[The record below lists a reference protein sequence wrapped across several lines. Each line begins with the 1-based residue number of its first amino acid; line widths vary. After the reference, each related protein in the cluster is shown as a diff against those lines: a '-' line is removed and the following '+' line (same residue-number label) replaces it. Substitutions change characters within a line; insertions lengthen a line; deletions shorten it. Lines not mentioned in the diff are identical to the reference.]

1 METPVNSRKILL
13 AALLV
18 MVLGGMGSVFL
29 NRVIFPYLS
38 TISIFR
44 KISFLESQAPIVITR
59 REEIRINEGINN
71 VDVVNQTKGSLASI
85 FIHQGEFGTSRFDLS
100 SVATGIVATSDG
112 LIIVPSF
119 GLAPSGFLVTAVLS
133 DGKSY
138 RAKVLGIDQ
147 LTGLAFVQLEVK
159 NLSVIRQGFGRDVNI
174 GEKLLAVWTNE
185 GPANVSAIQVSAVR
199 RASASPS
206 LETIYNSNEPNS
218 FLSLDRVFN
227 EGLGA
232 VLVNKDSAM
241 VGLVTKIGEETKVLR
256 SEDLKS
262 ALDNFLDDGKINWS
276 TVKLI
281 YRILGPDQ
289 TNLLKFPKEYGIL
302 TKFASAGLREG
313 DFVYAV
319 DGKELNSN
327 NDFQGVMLGKKPGT
341 KVNLQIIR
349 GGQER
354 IVEIS
359 L

>member
-44 KISFLESQAPIVITR
+44 KISFLEPQAPIVITR
-59 REEIRINEGINN
+59 KEEIRINEGINN

-159 NLSVIRQGFGRDVNI
+159 NLSVIRQGFGRDVNV

-185 GPANVSAIQVSAVR
+185 GPTNVSAIQVSATSR
-199 RASASPS
+199 SLPRPS
-206 LETIYNSNEPNS
+206 LETIYDGSEPDA
-218 FLSLDRVFN
+218 FLSLDRGFPG

-232 VLVNKDSAM
+232 VLVNKDGAL
-241 VGLVTKIGEETKVLR
+241 VGLAAKIGEDATVLR
-256 SEDLKS
+256 SEDLKL
-262 ALDNFLDDGKINWS
+262 ALDNFLDDKKISWPKIEL
-276 TVKLI
+276 VYQI
-281 YRILGPDQ
+281 FGREQ

-302 TKFASAGLREG
+302 IKSALTGLREG

-319 DGKELNSN
+319 DGIALDSD
-327 NDFQGVMLGKKPGT
+327 NDFQSVMLGKKPGT
-341 KVNLQIIR
+341 EVNLSIIR
-349 GGQER
+349 NDQ
-354 IVEIS
+354 
-359 L
+359 